1 MKLNRIFAS
10 MLILAATATAS
21 FADGVVS
28 LNWDSCVGPVNKA
41 VAGGAPVDA
50 YVSVIGQTQ
59 TAQSYQC
66 VTWGAQPG
74 GPMRDAWRF
83 DPTGCD
89 AGFFTLNHLA
99 PAAVTKTCPSFQ
111 GAQQSLQIKDYS
123 YDSTTGKVK
132 IVLANAYPNG
142 GAGNPAATVAGTHY
156 FLANYHFD
164 LSFAVAGPGDPPNTC
179 GGVDVPACFA
189 LTSATWLDL
198 SGNEIAW
205 TPGQNFITANDPTNA
220 QHCPGI
226 VPAQTRTWGSLKSQY
241 RD

>member
-28 LNWDSCVGPVNKA
+28 LNWNSCVGPINVTP
-41 VAGGAPVDA
+41 VAGGALDA
-50 YVSVIGQTQ
+50 YVSVLGQSQ

-66 VTWGAQPG
+66 VTWGNQVG

-99 PAAVTKTCPSFQ
+99 PASVVKACPSFQ
-111 GAQQSLQIKDYS
+111 GTNQSLQIKDYS
-123 YDSTTGKVK
+123 FDATTGKVR

-142 GAGNPAATVAGTHY
+142 GAGNPSATNPVTHY
-156 FLANYHFD
+156 FLADYHFD

-179 GGVDVPACFA
+179 GGLEVPSCWA
-189 LTSATWLDL
+189 LTSASWLDTA
-198 SGNEIAW
+198 SNEINW
-205 TPGQNFITANDPTNA
+205 THGQDYLTTNDPNHTSN
-220 QHCPGI
+220 CPGS
-226 VPAQTRTWGSLKSQY
+226 VPAQTTTWGKVKGQY
-241 RD
+241 R